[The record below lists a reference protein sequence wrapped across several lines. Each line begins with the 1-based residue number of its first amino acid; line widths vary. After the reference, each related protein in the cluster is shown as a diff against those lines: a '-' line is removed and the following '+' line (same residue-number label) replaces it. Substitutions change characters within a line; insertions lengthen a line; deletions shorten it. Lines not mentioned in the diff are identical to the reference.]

1 MITKAESSVFR
12 VVSNYDEI
20 AFDLV
25 SSISS
30 LRTSKLLKSA
40 EFYEEEA
47 SASKRKFSINGL
59 AHAADESFADD
70 RDGDVACFRIPLEN
84 ICLIIGFESRKIMH
98 KISKYRNIP
107 DDIL

>member
-1 MITKAESSVFR
+1 M
-12 VVSNYDEI
+12 VSNYDEI

-59 AHAADESFADD
+59 AHAADESIRRREGWRCGPFPNSV
-70 RDGDVACFRIPLEN
+70 GKYLSYYWIRIKEN
-84 ICLIIGFESRKIMH
+84 
-98 KISKYRNIP
+98 YA
-107 DDIL
+107 